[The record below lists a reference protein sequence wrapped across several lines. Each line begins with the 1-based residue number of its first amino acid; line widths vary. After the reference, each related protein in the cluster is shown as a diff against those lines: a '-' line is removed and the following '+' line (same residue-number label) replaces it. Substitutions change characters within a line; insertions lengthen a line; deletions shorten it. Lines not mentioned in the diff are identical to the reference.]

1 MKKHQYRE
9 KDMAAPSRKKQQDFA
24 NKMVDILNYGA
35 LNLAMGI
42 GYTTGLFEVLDAMDK
57 PATVQE
63 IAKGARL
70 DERYIREW
78 LGVMVTGEI
87 VELSRNERGEDVYLL
102 PREHGALITRRAG
115 NDNLGVYTREIP
127 LLTRCVLD
135 EVIDGFATGQGVTY
149 DHYPPFQAFMG
160 QLADAKHRHVL
171 VDTFLPWVAHGEM
184 VRRMEQGI
192 RVCDLGCAQGLALIL
207 MAEAFPRSFFVGFD
221 ISRQAIE
228 VARQAAAS
236 RGLTNVSF
244 QVRDCALLA
253 GEDDLRETFDYV
265 LAFDAIHDQT
275 RPRQALQGVYALLV
289 PGGMFSMVDIAAS
302 SRLEANRDHP
312 MGPFLYT
319 VSLMHCMPVGLVDGG
334 EGLGMMWGR
343 EKAEAMLREAGFD
356 RIQVSEIP
364 NDPFNLHFLCMK
376 SDAKGS

>member
-1 MKKHQYRE
+1 
-9 KDMAAPSRKKQQDFA
+9 MAERSEEKQQDFA
-24 NKMVDILNYGA
+24 RKMTDILNYGA

-42 GYTTGLFEVLDAMDK
+42 GYTTGLFEVLDAMDT

-63 IAKGARL
+63 IAKDARL

-78 LGVMVTGEI
+78 LGVMVTGGI
-87 VELSRNERGEDVYLL
+87 VELEKNERGEDMYLL

-127 LLTRCVLD
+127 LLTRCALD
-135 EVIDGFATGQGVTY
+135 EVISGFATGQGVTY
-149 DHYPPFQAFMG
+149 DHYPQFQAFMG
-160 QLADAKHRHVL
+160 QLADAKHCHVL

-184 VRRMEQGI
+184 VRRMRQGI

-207 MAEAFPRSFFVGFD
+207 MAEAFPRSSFVGFD

-275 RPRQALQGVYALLV
+275 RPRQALQGAYALLT

-302 SRLEANRDHP
+302 SRLEANQDHS

-356 RIQVSEIP
+356 RVEVAEIP
-364 NDPFNLHFLCMK
+364 NDPFNLHFLCIK
-376 SDAKGS
+376 SHSNGS